1 MPLAAVALARPE
13 PGSGQVQP
21 CGCVS
26 PFPPATT
33 EQAAQPGET
42 VPAMSSQ
49 APAQPDQT
57 WLEMQ
62 PVPEFLTFMPWP
74 RGALQA
80 WRVLGAAH
88 TPPPGRS
95 RAARQW
101 EARGPHSRAKRD
113 LEPSGLLWRGP
124 TDQGRRERASLIR
137 HTQVQR
143 GCSTQLWRG
152 SEGDQ
157 GSRLG
162 TVGGLCGWEALGSLG
177 QVSARVLASQDT
189 DSGHTCHAGQ
199 DDRPGTRK
207 WAAWRGSRLRAAGFS
222 TLGRLDPCSPGL
234 QRGRQVPLESR
245 SSGRRCGREKA

>member
-1 MPLAAVALARPE
+1 
-13 PGSGQVQP
+13 
-21 CGCVS
+21 
-26 PFPPATT
+26 
-33 EQAAQPGET
+33 
-42 VPAMSSQ
+42 MSSQ

-62 PVPEFLTFMPWP
+62 PVPEFLTFMPWA
-74 RGALQA
+74 RGTLQA

-101 EARGPHSRAKRD
+101 EARGPHSRAERD
-113 LEPSGLLWRGP
+113 LEPSGLLWKGP

-143 GCSTQLWRG
+143 GCSTQLWCG

-157 GSRLG
+157 GARLG

-177 QVSARVLASQDT
+177 QVSARVLVSQDA

-199 DDRPGTRK
+199 DHSPLRSEKGGAGASLEQPPRYQEVSSL
-207 WAAWRGSRLRAAGFS
+207 AWVQAPCGWLQYPRMAGSLFSGPAKGSAGAS
-222 TLGRLDPCSPGL
+222 G
-234 QRGRQVPLESR
+234 ESIVW
-245 SSGRRCGREKA
+245 